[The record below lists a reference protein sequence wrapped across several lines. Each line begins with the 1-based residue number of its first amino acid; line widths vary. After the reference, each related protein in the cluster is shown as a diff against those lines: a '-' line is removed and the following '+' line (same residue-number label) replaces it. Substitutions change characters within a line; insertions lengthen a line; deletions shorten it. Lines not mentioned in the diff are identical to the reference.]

1 MKSYRRLL
9 QYVTPYRGRLLLAG
23 LCMVLV
29 AGTTGA
35 SAMLMKNV
43 VDDIFTDHNV
53 TMLKLLS
60 LAVLL
65 LYLLKGVS
73 SYGQEYLLGWVG
85 QKVVSDLR
93 NRLYEHIQG
102 LSLNFFVQTPTGQIV
117 SRIMS
122 DVGLLQSAVTG
133 VLVNLI
139 KEPFTILFLMGVLFY
154 RHWQLAIVSLIVL
167 PLCALPLVR
176 FGRSL
181 RKVGR
186 RAQEKMADMNIHLQ
200 ETITGAHIVK
210 AFLME
215 EKEAQRF
222 AEHNA
227 SYFQQ
232 LMRAEQVKALT
243 SPVMEFIGGI
253 GLAFVIWYGG
263 FQVIRGVTTTGSFFS
278 FVAALFLLYGP
289 IRSLSRAN
297 NVIQHSM
304 AAAERIFY
312 ILDLSPE
319 VKEDPHAHPLRWM
332 REGVEFRGVDFSY
345 AQTVVLSDIS
355 FRVKSGEKVAIVGA
369 SGAGKSTL
377 VNLIPRFFD
386 ATSGSILIDG
396 HDIHKVTLDSLR
408 SQMGIVTQETILFD
422 DTVAHNIAYGRA
434 NYEQEEIVAAAKAAN
449 AHSFI
454 MAMPQG
460 YETMI
465 GEKGVKL
472 SGGERQRIAI
482 ARAILRNPPILI
494 LDEATSA
501 LDTESE
507 ILVQEALDHLMKDRT
522 SFVIAHRLST
532 IHGADWI
539 IVLEGGKVVE
549 SGRHEALMALNGVY
563 RRLYELQFQKE
574 GRWTSPGRVLEVH
587 GEASPH
593 GKLVD

>member
-1 MKSYRRLL
+1 
-9 QYVTPYRGRLLLAG
+9 
-23 LCMVLV
+23 
-29 AGTTGA
+29 
-35 SAMLMKNV
+35 
-43 VDDIFTDHNV
+43 
-53 TMLKLLS
+53 
-60 LAVLL
+60 
-65 LYLLKGVS
+65 
-73 SYGQEYLLGWVG
+73 
-85 QKVVSDLR
+85 
-93 NRLYEHIQG
+93 
-102 LSLNFFVQTPTGQIV
+102 
-117 SRIMS
+117 
-122 DVGLLQSAVTG
+122 
-133 VLVNLI
+133 
-139 KEPFTILFLMGVLFY
+139 
-154 RHWQLAIVSLIVL
+154 
-167 PLCALPLVR
+167 
-176 FGRSL
+176 
-181 RKVGR
+181 
-186 RAQEKMADMNIHLQ
+186 
-200 ETITGAHIVK
+200 
-210 AFLME
+210 
-215 EKEAQRF
+215 
-222 AEHNA
+222 
-227 SYFQQ
+227 
-232 LMRAEQVKALT
+232 
-243 SPVMEFIGGI
+243 
-253 GLAFVIWYGG
+253 
-263 FQVIRGVTTTGSFFS
+263 
-278 FVAALFLLYGP
+278 
-289 IRSLSRAN
+289 
-297 NVIQHSM
+297 
-304 AAAERIFY
+304 
-312 ILDLSPE
+312 
-319 VKEDPHAHPLRWM
+319 M

-482 ARAILRNPPILI
+482 ARAILKNPPILI

-593 GKLVD
+593 GKLVG